1 MITEVIFCYINN
13 SKAILYFRNHKTY
26 LTLEMEWHEAEKKSD
41 IKNTFK
47 YNQIIFQF

>member
-26 LTLEMEWHEAEKKSD
+26 LTLEMEWHEAEKKR
-41 IKNTFK
+41 KKVRYKK
-47 YNQIIFQF
+47 YF